1 MLAFGVQE
9 QPETGSETEMDAP
22 GDCISEPLDM

>member
-1 MLAFGVQE
+1 MLVLGVQE
-9 QPETGSETEMDAP
+9 QPEPGSETEMSAP